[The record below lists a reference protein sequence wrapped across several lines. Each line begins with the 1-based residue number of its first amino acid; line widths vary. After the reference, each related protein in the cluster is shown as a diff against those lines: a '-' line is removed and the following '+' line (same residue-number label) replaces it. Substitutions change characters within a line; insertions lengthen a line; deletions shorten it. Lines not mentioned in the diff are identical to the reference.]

1 MSLFGFK
8 VCLATDVKG
17 SVTLQGK
24 PVANAKVT
32 RAVKFQDKSWKDE
45 SITDENGNFSF
56 SAIYDRTISKYTP
69 FEVVIGQEINIE
81 HDNKTYLALRTSK
94 RNFDYN
100 GELNAPSAIKKGD
113 ELIPFLIRCELS
125 NETKIRSS
133 LGNDMATLSG
143 ICLIPGEN

>member
-17 SVTLQGK
+17 NVTLQGK
-24 PVANAKVT
+24 PVANAKVI
-32 RAVKFQDKSWKDE
+32 REVKFQDKSRKDE
-45 SITDENGNFSF
+45 TITDENGNFAF
-56 SAIYDRTISKYTP
+56 SVVYDRTISKYTP

-81 HDNKTYLALRTSK
+81 YDNKIYLALRTSK
-94 RNFDYN
+94 RNFDYG
-100 GELNAPSAIKKGD
+100 GELNAPSVIKKGD
-113 ELIPFLIRCELS
+113 GLIPFVLRCELS
-125 NETKIRSS
+125 NEPKIRSS